1 VKAVLL
7 GATRG
12 MGRAVAR
19 VLGARGERL
28 FLLGRDASA
37 LARSARD
44 LEVRGARAPVGSAA
58 CDLLDPAG
66 FDAALDAADRA
77 LDGFNT
83 AILSAG
89 LFAPQDHLEADARF
103 RRDLFDADFTHSIE
117 WCEAVRLRL
126 LPRGGG
132 ALCVFSSVAGERGR
146 TPAVFYGAA
155 KAGLTRYLEGL
166 DHRYHSQG
174 LRVTTVLPGFVHTAM
189 TEGLAAPPF
198 AGTPEA
204 VARRVVRAIDRGTPV
219 VYAPAIWHAVML
231 AVRALPRSVMRR
243 ATF

>member
-19 VLGARGERL
+19 VLAARGERL

-44 LEVRGARAPVGSAA
+44 LEVRGAREPVGSAA

-66 FDAALDAADRA
+66 FDAALDAADRM

-89 LFAPQDHLEADARF
+89 LFAPQDRLEADPRF
-103 RRDLFDADFTHSIE
+103 RRDLFAADFTHSIE

-132 ALCVFSSVAGERGR
+132 VLCVFSSVAGERGR

-174 LRVTTVLPGFVHTAM
+174 LRVITVLPGFVHTAM

-198 AGTPEA
+198 ASTPEA

-243 ATF
+243 STF